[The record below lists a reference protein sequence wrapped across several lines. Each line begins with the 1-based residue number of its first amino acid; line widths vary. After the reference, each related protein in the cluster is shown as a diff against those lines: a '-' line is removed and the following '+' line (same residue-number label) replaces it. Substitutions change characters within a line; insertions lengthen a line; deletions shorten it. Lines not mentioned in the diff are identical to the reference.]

1 MDHPIVAVADL
12 HGHTELF
19 RTMLA
24 WLDRE
29 LGSDYS
35 LVTLG
40 DYVDN
45 GPDVR
50 GLLDLLVDLRA
61 TRKER
66 FVPIMGNH
74 DLACVLSMGWNGAP
88 PSEAWCRAWA
98 SRYWNAGLGTPLA
111 YGVHTGQELATAMP
125 TAHRLFL
132 QSLPWF
138 CELGEHV
145 FVHAGLHEGP
155 VAPQLEELAR
165 REPLDETWMH
175 DPIREKTLS
184 VKSDPTWGRVVV
196 SGHTYEPVRRCA
208 DPYRPGAPHF
218 VTEHRITLSSE
229 ADHTGHL
236 WAVILPER
244 RFVRVGPTGEVTL
257 LRVGG

>member
-1 MDHPIVAVADL
+1 MIKNHKIVAVADL

-50 GLLDLLVDLRA
+50 GLLDLLIDLRA

-88 PSEAWCRAWA
+88 PSEAWCRVWA

-111 YGVHTGQELATAMP
+111 YGVHTGQELAAAMP
-125 TAHRLFL
+125 AAHRSFL

-138 CELGEHV
+138 HELGEHV

-165 REPLDETWMH
+165 REPLRETFLH
-175 DPIREKTLS
+175 DQLRDKRLAI
-184 VKSDPTWGRVVV
+184 KSDSAWGRVVV
-196 SGHTYEPVRRCA
+196 SGHTY
-208 DPYRPGAPHF
+208 RPGNPHF
-218 VTEHRITLSSE
+218 VTKNRITISSE
-229 ADHTGHL
+229 ADHIDVL
-236 WAVILPER
+236 WGVILPER
-244 RFVRVGPTGEVTL
+244 RFIKVDAEGKVKSYFFRAGFL
-257 LRVGG
+257 

>member
-1 MDHPIVAVADL
+1 MNNNRIVAVADL

-29 LGSDYS
+29 LGSEYS

-50 GLLDLLVDLRA
+50 GLLDLLIDLRA
-61 TRKER
+61 TRQER

-88 PSEAWCRAWA
+88 PSEAWCRRWA
-98 SRYWNAGLGTPLA
+98 SRYWNPDLGTPLA
-111 YGVHTGQELATAMP
+111 YGVRTGQQLAAAMP
-125 TAHRLFL
+125 AAHRSFL

-138 CELGEHV
+138 HEIEEYV
-145 FVHAGLHEGP
+145 FVHSGLCPGP

-165 REPLDETWMH
+165 REPLHETFLH
-175 DPIREKTLS
+175 DQMRDKNLAR
-184 VKSDPTWGRVVV
+184 KSDPTWGRVVV
-196 SGHTYEPVRRCA
+196 SGHTH
-208 DPYRPGAPHF
+208 RPGSPHF
-218 VTEHRITLSSE
+218 ITKNRITLSSD
-229 ADHTGHL
+229 ADHTGDL

-244 RFVRVGPTGEVTL
+244 RFVKVGPTGEVKIYFFPEQEA
-257 LRVGG
+257 VH